1 MDGKT
6 EAQLRPSAR
15 RKLERR
21 ELIVFYQLP
30 SLLSSRSNIFH
41 SRAAGTH
48 GCLLGK
54 GSSVQGEAHRGPARV
69 QHSEHMAELYLHSPR
84 STTCSSPCIRKEQAG
99 SKFRLPPYGGGGPKL
114 GRPFTAAKLLQ
125 NTPPSTRMEEL
136 GASPLPPALPPT
148 LTPPPPQQQ
157 VLSRAA
163 PRPSPCC
170 KVPRDGECS
179 PPSPTHVPSAPARC
193 CHTQHMATAPAAGD
207 GLTWEQ
213 RDRARGAWSALTRLP
228 PALKYPL
235 LIPISPPP
243 PTPTPL
249 SDLLRAAP
257 VHKRGLIR
265 RLAAG

>member
-15 RKLERR
+15 RKLEQR

-99 SKFRLPPYGGGGPKL
+99 SKFWLPPYGGGGPKL

-148 LTPPPPQQQ
+148 LTPPTSPTAGAQQGCSSPISLLQDAQGWGAQPPQPY
-157 VLSRAA
+157 SRAKCA
-163 PRPSPCC
+163 RPVLPHAAHGHCSCCRRWPHLGAAGPRAGCMVC
-170 KVPRDGECS
+170 
-179 PPSPTHVPSAPARC
+179 THPAPAC
-193 CHTQHMATAPAAGD
+193 P
-207 GLTWEQ
+207 
-213 RDRARGAWSALTRLP
+213 
-228 PALKYPL
+228 
-235 LIPISPPP
+235 
-243 PTPTPL
+243 
-249 SDLLRAAP
+249 
-257 VHKRGLIR
+257 
-265 RLAAG
+265 